1 MCVHACIAYRYVERR
16 MLEEQ
21 VARLH
26 AEIAQ
31 RDQIDAEMETCM
43 CGLFERLKLLEQT
56 NEELRKQVAQT
67 S

>member
-1 MCVHACIAYRYVERR
+1 